1 MYPQIYGSDVRL
13 AIENLERS
21 TLNLPT
27 DPPANATKTKTRIW
41 EKEVDK
47 FVRKKAYLKENLKT
61 LSSLLVWGQ
70 CTDNIIWA
78 RIKALDRYD
87 VMSNEGDLIGPLKA
101 IKALIYKVQSQ
112 KYWPLVVHDGTC
124 QFYLLYQDKHM
135 PWQAY
140 LEKFQNA
147 IDVLEHCGGSIGQV
161 PGLMNIWCW
170 KLPVLIPML

>member
-1 MYPQIYGSDVRL
+1 LIYGSDIKL

-70 CTDNIIWA
+70 CTDNII
-78 RIKALDRYD
+78 
-87 VMSNEGDLIGPLKA
+87 
-101 IKALIYKVQSQ
+101 
-112 KYWPLVVHDGTC
+112 
-124 QFYLLYQDKHM
+124 
-135 PWQAY
+135 
-140 LEKFQNA
+140 
-147 IDVLEHCGGSIGQV
+147 
-161 PGLMNIWCW
+161 
-170 KLPVLIPML
+170 